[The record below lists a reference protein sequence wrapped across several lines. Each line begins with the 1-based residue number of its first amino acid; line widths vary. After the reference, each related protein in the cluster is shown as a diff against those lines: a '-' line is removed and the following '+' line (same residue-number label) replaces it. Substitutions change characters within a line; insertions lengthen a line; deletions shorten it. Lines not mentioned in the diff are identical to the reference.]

1 MTLLWTAAWAVAWIG
16 AALLLAA
23 GTAKVVRPVA
33 TADALAMSGFP
44 SSAPVARLLGTG
56 EAVLGALVLASVVL
70 PTPAA
75 ALAAGALGVAYL
87 AFAAVAG
94 RLLAV
99 GASSCGCFGEV
110 DAPLSRVHV
119 AVNLVLA
126 VAAGIA
132 ATGSPPAVGGPGTLA
147 LAATCVAVGAVA
159 VRALLVLVPALADGI
174 RRLDTA

>member
-1 MTLLWTAAWAVAWIG
+1 MTLLWTAAWGFVWIG
-16 AALLLAA
+16 AALLVATGA
-23 GTAKVVRPVA
+23 AKVVRPVA

-44 SSAPVARLLGTG
+44 SSTPVARLLGTG
-56 EAVLGALVLASVVL
+56 EAVLGGGVLASVAL
-70 PTPAA
+70 PTPVP

-99 GASSCGCFGEV
+99 GVSSCGCFGEV

-126 VAAGIA
+126 VAAGVA
-132 ATGSPPAVGGPGTLA
+132 ATGAPPAVGGPLA
-147 LAATCVAVGAVA
+147 LALTAACIALGAVM
-159 VRALLVLVPALADGI
+159 VRALLVLVPGLADGI